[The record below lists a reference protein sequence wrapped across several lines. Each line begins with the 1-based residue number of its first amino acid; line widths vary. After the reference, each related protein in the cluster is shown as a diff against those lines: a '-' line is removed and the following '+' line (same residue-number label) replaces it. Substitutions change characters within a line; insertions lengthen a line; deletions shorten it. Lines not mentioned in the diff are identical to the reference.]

1 MAFAFDNRQAVKMGA
16 HAAHQQ
22 MIAVVHQ
29 MLRGYRGGDVVA
41 RLAHQFRRFG
51 GSDVFKHDFELRHL
65 RHDGLHHAL
74 DKGGF
79 AVKDVNAGVGY
90 FAVRQQQDVLRRHFV
105 QHGQQ
110 LE

>member
-1 MAFAFDNRQAVKMGA
+1 
-16 HAAHQQ
+16 
-22 MIAVVHQ
+22 

-51 GSDVFKHDFELRHL
+51 GGDVFKHDFELRHL

-79 AVKDVNAGVGY
+79 AVKNINGGVGY